1 MVMALS
7 AAHIGFAL
15 CVVLVLFVVQK
26 LLCGGA
32 PPGLGNTVLVLG
44 DIGAGKTVLVRKLL
58 SGSVPKTRTSMKEV
72 AFSNVTLQREEG
84 GSGAGAGEGG
94 VLNVVDFPGHPRLR
108 SGVAARLAQ
117 ASVVLFVVDSS
128 DLTKAHLGTCAE
140 FLYDV
145 MTNESVEAR
154 QPALLVVCSKSDLG
168 AAAAKAYVR
177 TQLEKELSRLKE
189 TRPSLAAEG
198 DDGGADT
205 ILLGRKGKDFTFA
218 EDCPCETRFCEFT
231 ALPAAGADGGLREV
245 EVFIRDF
252 IQ

>member
-1 MVMALS
+1 MDTSLVYLVA
-7 AAHIGFAL
+7 AL
-15 CVVLVLFVVQK
+15 CVLLLVLFAAKK
-26 LLCGGA
+26 LLCGGGA
-32 PPGLGNTVLVLG
+32 SGLGNTVLVLG

-58 SGSVPKTRTSMKEV
+58 SGSVPRTRTSMKEV
-72 AFSNVTLQREEG
+72 TFSNVTLRCEEG
-84 GSGAGAGEGG
+84 GSGEGG
-94 VLNVVDFPGHPRLR
+94 GALNVVDFPGHPRLR

-128 DLTKAHLGTCAE
+128 ALSKANLGTCAE

-145 MTNESVEAR
+145 MTDESVEAR
-154 QPALLVVCSKSDLG
+154 QPALLIVCSKFDLST
-168 AAAAKAYVR
+168 AAAKAYVR
-177 TQLEKELSRLKE
+177 AQLEKELSRLKE

-218 EDCPCETRFCEFT
+218 EDCPCETQFCEFT
-231 ALPAAGADGGLREV
+231 AMPVEGAGGGLREI
-245 EVFIRDF
+245 EIFIRDF